1 MSIEITNIEFISP
14 GFREILYSEGVK
26 NAVAS
31 VAQKIQAEANGAVSN
46 SKGFR
51 ANTYSG
57 GYGGGRWIASVTSID
72 RAAAAAESEHQV
84 LSKAVHG

>member
-1 MSIEITNIEFISP
+1 MSAEITNIEFISP
-14 GFREILYSEGVK
+14 GFRKILFSDGVK
-26 NAVAS
+26 SAVTSA
-31 VAQKIQAEANGAVSN
+31 AKKIQAEANEAVSN

-72 RAAAAAESEHQV
+72 RAAAAAESEHQA